1 MLSVSQFRGHIS
13 HFILYIKKE
22 STCIYLPV
30 KIKHYL
36 IEFAVSCM
44 NLHVF
49 AKIIHQTLNNE
60 GRIYSVMHLFA
71 SYLFTQDW
79 LQGFLSNHCYSTKGS
94 NTFKDCD
101 DFFLLCNISLSLLLN
116 VQINTFYPTF
126 LHIIYCKDFCLTIV
140 TVLREVIC

>member
-94 NTFKDCD
+94 NTFNDCD
-101 DFFLLCNISLSLLLN
+101 DFCLLCIVYLPSGLN
-116 VQINTFYPTF
+116 VQINLYLTF

>member
-1 MLSVSQFRGHIS
+1 MMTRSVYDHAHFHRQQCCQSVSFELGHIS

-49 AKIIHQTLNNE
+49 AKVIHQTLNNE

-71 SYLFTQDW
+71 SYL
-79 LQGFLSNHCYSTKGS
+79 LRKI
-94 NTFKDCD
+94 DC
-101 DFFLLCNISLSLLLN
+101 N
-116 VQINTFYPTF
+116 
-126 LHIIYCKDFCLTIV
+126 DFCLTIV
-140 TVLREVIC
+140 IVLREVIHSKIVMIFFTLQYIFVFMIKCTN

>member
-1 MLSVSQFRGHIS
+1 MMTRSVYDHAHFHRQQCCQSVSFELGHIS

-49 AKIIHQTLNNE
+49 AKVIHQTLNNE

-101 DFFLLCNISLSLLLN
+101 DFFYFAIYLCL
-116 VQINTFYPTF
+116 Y
-126 LHIIYCKDFCLTIV
+126 D
-140 TVLREVIC
+140 